1 MSYPLVSVI
10 LPTFNMAKYV
20 SRAID
25 SILSQ
30 TFNDFEFIILDD
42 GSTDHTVDILANYA
56 QKDRRIVV
64 VHNSKNLGLIRTLNK
79 ALNIA
84 KGTLIARQDADN
96 FRQFI
101 RDTNIN
107 QYFGCEKAFGK
118 IIQEFFP
125 YINQA

>member
-1 MSYPLVSVI
+1 
-10 LPTFNMAKYV
+10 MAGQGHLKT
-20 SRAID
+20 R
-25 SILSQ
+25 
-30 TFNDFEFIILDD
+30 
-42 GSTDHTVDILANYA
+42 
-56 QKDRRIVV
+56 KP
-64 VHNSKNLGLIRTLNK
+64 LNK